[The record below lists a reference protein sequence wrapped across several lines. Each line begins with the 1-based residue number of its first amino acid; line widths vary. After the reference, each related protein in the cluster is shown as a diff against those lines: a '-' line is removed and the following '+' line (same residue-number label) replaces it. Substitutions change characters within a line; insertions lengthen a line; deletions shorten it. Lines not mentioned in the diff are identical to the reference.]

1 MAGYLFLILYMGVCL
16 FFGYELLHFLLPDR
30 QRLFLGIAP
39 KKTTLTLI
47 PPELFYL
54 PAGFIIG
61 LCLVTFFNYWIA
73 LLMTPFIPADMPVL
87 YPANVV
93 TICLFLYLGS
103 FFWQKGYARRN
114 PTAPAENRE
123 EPRRV
128 RSSSAPEKKPAKI
141 RKPLPLLPKFYV
153 RTTGSMLFFGFSL
166 ALFALAA
173 FALFYYSFHV
183 KGHMIDAGYSVFSD
197 LSPHTALIS
206 SFAHGLNFPTEYPHF
221 PGEGIRYHFLFYF
234 LCGNLNRMGLR
245 IDHALNI
252 PSALTMICCFM
263 LLGVLAV
270 LITGRRAT
278 FWLAP
283 VLVLFRSSY
292 AIVTQISD
300 LAANSHI
307 VTAAEV
313 ATLPA
318 SVSSNSVLLAIH
330 RFFTNT
336 VWIGDTPY
344 DNWGLWA
351 VNVYANQRHLILG
364 VALLLILVILF
375 LPHVRRMF
383 LHVRKAEGIKDK
395 IRQFIFSREAWLPR
409 KSDPLK
415 PYALLLVAILIVA
428 CMPFF
433 HGAALI
439 AALVLLFGM
448 AIFSENRLAYLAV
461 ALCSV
466 GSALLQARFFS
477 GGASDVASLSFMP
490 GFVVDHPDLLNI
502 AIYLGKVMGLVSIL
516 ILILL
521 FTQKSLYRS
530 VLILIF
536 GLPTLFAFLFGVSKE
551 ITANHKFIQIS
562 LILFT
567 IFLAALLAF
576 LWKPFAPAKDSSDP
590 NGNAAAG
597 AAAGAASGAAAGAV
611 ARRHGAGRVFALIGT
626 RLLAAILFV
635 TLTATGI
642 SEWIVYYNINKNSVE
657 MNLNS
662 SMVDWIEKNTAPRSV
677 FLTAPFA
684 MNTFFLSGRFA
695 YYGHPYYA
703 WSAGYD
709 TESRKE
715 IYAQLLTGCGG
726 NLENFTKL
734 CHQENI
740 TYILVDNDLR
750 SVSDFTF
757 DESFFNNNLEL
768 VASFPDENSTIIYK
782 VG

>member
-1 MAGYLFLILYMGVCL
+1 MPGYLFLIVYMGICL
-16 FFGYELLHFLLPDR
+16 FFGTELLYFLLPDP

-47 PPELFYL
+47 PTQLFYL

-61 LCLVTFFNYWIA
+61 LCLITFFNYWIA
-73 LLMTPFIPADMPVL
+73 LLMTPFIPADMHVL

-114 PTAPAENRE
+114 PPPPEEIPE
-123 EPRRV
+123 EPVRRRRNGTPV
-128 RSSSAPEKKPAKI
+128 PQKKSPKVKKA
-141 RKPLPLLPKFYV
+141 LPLLPKFYN
-153 RTTGSMLFFGFSL
+153 RTTGSMLFFGFAL
-166 ALFALAA
+166 VLFALAA
-173 FALFYYSFHV
+173 FALFYYSFHANGSKV
-183 KGHMIDAGYSVFSD
+183 GAGYSVFSD

-206 SFAHGLNFPTEYPHF
+206 SFSHGLNFPTDYPHF

-234 LCGNLNRMGLR
+234 LCGNLNLMGLR
-245 IDHALNI
+245 IDNALNI
-252 PSALTMICCFM
+252 PSALTMIACFI

-283 VLVLFRSSY
+283 VLVLFRSSF

-313 ATLPA
+313 AALPA

-351 VNVYANQRHLILG
+351 VNVYANQRHLMLG
-364 VALLLILVILF
+364 VALLLNLVILF

-383 LHVRKAEGIKDK
+383 LHVRKAEGFRDK
-395 IRQFIFSREAWLPR
+395 IRQFMFCREAWLPR
-409 KSDPLK
+409 KNDPLK
-415 PYALLLVAILIVA
+415 PYSLILIALLIVI

-448 AIFSENRLAYLAV
+448 AIFSENRLAYLAI

-466 GSALLQARFFS
+466 GSALLQAQFFS
-477 GGASDVASLSFMP
+477 GGAGNVASLSFLP
-490 GFVVDHPDLLNI
+490 GFVVDHPDLLNV
-502 AIYLGKVMGLVSIL
+502 AIYMGKVTGLVSIL

-521 FTQKSLYRS
+521 FAQKNLYRS

-536 GLPTLFAFLFGVSKE
+536 GLPTLFAFLFSVSKE

-567 IFLAALLAF
+567 IFLASLLAF
-576 LWKPFAPAKDSSDP
+576 LWKPFAPDKDRPDSD
-590 NGNAAAG
+590 GNADLPAPK
-597 AAAGAASGAAAGAV
+597 
-611 ARRHGAGRVFALIGT
+611 RHSVKRIFALIGT
-626 RLLAAILFV
+626 RTLAVILFL

-642 SEWIVYYNINKNSVE
+642 SEWVVYYNLNKNSVE

-662 SMVDWIEKNTAPRSV
+662 SMVNWIESNTEPRSV
-677 FLTAPFA
+677 FLTAPYA

-709 TESRKE
+709 TESRMD

-726 NLENFTKL
+726 SLENFTKL

>member
-1 MAGYLFLILYMGVCL
+1 
-16 FFGYELLHFLLPDR
+16 
-30 QRLFLGIAP
+30 
-39 KKTTLTLI
+39 
-47 PPELFYL
+47 
-54 PAGFIIG
+54 
-61 LCLVTFFNYWIA
+61 
-73 LLMTPFIPADMPVL
+73 
-87 YPANVV
+87 
-93 TICLFLYLGS
+93 
-103 FFWQKGYARRN
+103 
-114 PTAPAENRE
+114 
-123 EPRRV
+123 
-128 RSSSAPEKKPAKI
+128 
-141 RKPLPLLPKFYV
+141 
-153 RTTGSMLFFGFSL
+153 MLFFGF
-166 ALFALAA
+166 ALVLFTLAA

-183 KGHMIDAGYSVFSD
+183 NGHMIDAGYSVFSD

-206 SFAHGLNFPTEYPHF
+206 SFSNGLNFPTEYPHF

-234 LCGNLNRMGLR
+234 LCGNLNLMGLR

-252 PSALTMICCFM
+252 PSALTMICCFI

-351 VNVYANQRHLILG
+351 VNVYANQRHLMLG
-364 VALLLILVILF
+364 VALLLILVIIF

-383 LHVRKAEGIKDK
+383 LHVRKAEGMKDK
-395 IRQFIFSREAWLPR
+395 IRQFMFCREAWLPR
-409 KSDPLK
+409 QNDPLR
-415 PYALLLVAILIVA
+415 PYSLILIALLIVI

-466 GSALLQARFFS
+466 GSALLQAQFFS
-477 GGASDVASLSFMP
+477 GGAANVASLTFLP
-490 GFVVDHPDLLNI
+490 GFVVENPDLLNI
-502 AIYLGKVMGLVSIL
+502 AIYLGKVTGLVSIL
-516 ILILL
+516 MLILL
-521 FTQKSLYRS
+521 FTQKNLYRS

-567 IFLAALLAF
+567 IFLAGLLAF
-576 LWKPFAPAKDSSDP
+576 LWKPFASAKDSTGS
-590 NGNAAAG
+590 NGDAAAQPSG
-597 AAAGAASGAAAGAV
+597 QAAAEPSARPAEVAAQ
-611 ARRHGAGRVFALIGT
+611 RRHSPGRIFALLGT
-626 RLLAAILFV
+626 RTLAVILFL

-642 SEWIVYYNINKNSVE
+642 SEWVVYYNLNKNSVE

-662 SMVDWIEKNTAPRSV
+662 SMVDWIEKNTEPRSV
-677 FLTAPFA
+677 FLTAPYA
-684 MNTFFLSGRFA
+684 MNTFFLSGRYA

-709 TESRKE
+709 TESRMD
-715 IYAQLLTGCGG
+715 IYRQLLTGCGG
-726 NLENFTKL
+726 SLENFTKL
-734 CHQENI
+734 CRQENI

-750 SVSDFTF
+750 SISDFTF
-757 DESFFNNNLEL
+757 DESFFNNNLDL
-768 VASFPDENSTIIYK
+768 VASFPDENGTIIYK

>member
-1 MAGYLFLILYMGVCL
+1 
-16 FFGYELLHFLLPDR
+16 
-30 QRLFLGIAP
+30 
-39 KKTTLTLI
+39 
-47 PPELFYL
+47 
-54 PAGFIIG
+54 
-61 LCLVTFFNYWIA
+61 
-73 LLMTPFIPADMPVL
+73 
-87 YPANVV
+87 
-93 TICLFLYLGS
+93 
-103 FFWQKGYARRN
+103 
-114 PTAPAENRE
+114 
-123 EPRRV
+123 
-128 RSSSAPEKKPAKI
+128 
-141 RKPLPLLPKFYV
+141 
-153 RTTGSMLFFGFSL
+153 MLFFGF
-166 ALFALAA
+166 ALVLFTLAA

-183 KGHMIDAGYSVFSD
+183 NGHMIDAGYSVFSD

-206 SFAHGLNFPTEYPHF
+206 SFSNGLNFPTEYPHF

-234 LCGNLNRMGLR
+234 LCGNLNLMGLR

-252 PSALTMICCFM
+252 PSALTMICCFI

-351 VNVYANQRHLILG
+351 VNVYANQRHLMLG
-364 VALLLILVILF
+364 VALLLILVIIF

-383 LHVRKAEGIKDK
+383 LHVRKAEGMKDK
-395 IRQFIFSREAWLPR
+395 IRQFMFCREAWLPR
-409 KSDPLK
+409 QNDPLR
-415 PYALLLVAILIVA
+415 PYSLILIALLIVI

-448 AIFSENRLAYLAV
+448 AIFSENRLAYLAA
-461 ALCSV
+461 ALCAV
-466 GSALLQARFFS
+466 GSALLQAQYFS
-477 GGASDVASLSFMP
+477 GASEVASLTFQP
-490 GFVVDHPDLLNI
+490 GFVVVNPNLLNI
-502 AIYLGKVMGLVSIL
+502 AIYMGKVTGLASIL

-521 FTQKSLYRS
+521 FTQENLYRS

-536 GLPTLFAFLFGVSKE
+536 WLPTLFAFLFSVSRE
-551 ITANHKFIQIS
+551 ITVNHKFIQIS

-567 IFLAALLAF
+567 IFLASLLAS
-576 LWKPFAPAKDSSDP
+576 LWKPFERAKDNPAS
-590 NGNAAAG
+590 NGDNEQPAAEPD
-597 AAAGAASGAAAGAV
+597 S
-611 ARRHGAGRVFALIGT
+611 RRHSVRHIFTLIGT
-626 RLLAAILFV
+626 RTLAVILFLV
-635 TLTATGI
+635 LTATGI
-642 SEWIVYYNINKNSVE
+642 SEWVIFYNISQYPVE

-662 SMVDWIEKNTAPRSV
+662 SMVDWIEKNTEPRSV
-677 FLTAPFA
+677 FLTAPFV
-684 MNTFFLSGRFA
+684 MNTFFLSGRFV
-695 YYGHPYYA
+695 YYGYPYFA
-703 WSAGYD
+703 WTAGYD
-709 TESRKE
+709 VKGREK
-715 IYAQLLTGCGG
+715 IYAQLLTGCDG
-726 NLENFTKL
+726 NLENFTNL
-734 CHQENI
+734 CRQENI

-757 DESFFNNNLEL
+757 DESFFMNNLEL
-768 VASFPDENSTIIYK
+768 VANFPDENGTIIYK
-782 VG
+782 VA